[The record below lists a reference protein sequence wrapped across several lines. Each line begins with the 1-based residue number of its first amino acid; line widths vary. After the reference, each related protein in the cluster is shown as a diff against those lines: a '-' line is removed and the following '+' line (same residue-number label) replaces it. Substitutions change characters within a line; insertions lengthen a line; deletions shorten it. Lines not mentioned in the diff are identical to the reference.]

1 MMCTP
6 RQRGAYHTDKC
17 EYNMDIP
24 DIENM
29 VIDYCPHCLNGGG
42 KGTVVSNLPSKGWS
56 VYEPTKNFFGTAG
69 RSGLCG
75 DAKGSN
81 DHMLGGQ
88 FMPYNGVPKVA
99 RWKKGQQVDFSAEI
113 DTNHN
118 GYFEFFLCNLD
129 ACGKPDL
136 DASCFTNNHC
146 VKLNRVPHPSCENP
160 SEATIHECGPID
172 AAYPGRWYVPCRK
185 TDHVGV
191 HIVGGDSGTMRYQLP
206 ADMECKHCIVQWYW
220 ATANTC
226 APRGFKEYFVN
237 YNFPFGTICDSDGG
251 ASGTYRADMV
261 DCGGTASTTIPE
273 EFWSCADVQIGAD
286 GSDAGSVPAPTASEP
301 VSVPVEVPKRET
313 NNDGEQRSPNTAQN
327 GEQDKT
333 MAASDESGDLKKAEL
348 VDVREGGQNPPNCV
362 SVEKPCDGRLP
373 CCDAQ
378 GVCVYRSA
386 SEGFRCLFW
395 WSLAP
400 QS

>member
-1 MMCTP
+1 MVCTP
-6 RQRGAYHTDKC
+6 RQRAAYHTDKC
-17 EYNMDIP
+17 EYNMDMP
-24 DIENM
+24 GMDNM

-42 KGTVVSNLPSKGWS
+42 KGTVISNLPPEGWS
-56 VYEPTKNFFGTAG
+56 VYEPTKNFFGTAD
-69 RSGLCG
+69 RNGLCG

-81 DHMLGGQ
+81 EHMLGGQ
-88 FMPYNGVPKVA
+88 FMPYDHVPMVSK
-99 RWKKGQQVDFSAEI
+99 WKKGQQVDFSAEI

-226 APRGFKEYFVN
+226 APRGFKDYFIN
-237 YNFPFGTICDSDGG
+237 YNFPFGTTCDSDGG
-251 ASGTYRADMV
+251 ARGTYRADMAE
-261 DCGGTASTTIPE
+261 CGGTDAGSVPE
-273 EFWSCADVQIGAD
+273 EFWTCSDVQITAD
-286 GSDAGSVPAPTASEP
+286 GSDAGSVPAPTALGP
-301 VSVPVEVPKRET
+301 VSVPVEDAAPET
-313 NNDGEQRSPNTAQN
+313 NVEAEQPPEMATAQMP
-327 GEQDKT
+327 EQDAT
-333 MAASDESGDLKKAEL
+333 MAASDESGDLKQEEVAAAE
-348 VDVREGGQNPPNCV
+348 EGNQNCIA
-362 SVEKPCDGRLP
+362 VEQTCDGSAP
-373 CCDAQ
+373 CCDPQ
-378 GVCVYRSA
+378 SFCVYLNA
-386 SEGFRCLFW
+386 SVGFQCRLW
-395 WSLAP
+395 WTLAP
-400 QS
+400 QA